1 MSRNALVRL
10 LVLVLALSLAACA
23 AYQAQHAAPAG
34 SGGHRHAA
42 PSDARITHI
51 QGEVE
56 AVKADLARQGR
67 YACCVEPPCTQCLLK
82 YGECHCREAIRKEGP
97 CCGECT
103 EAWIEGR
110 GAVEGVTA
118 WELLERKKQVLDE
131 VHKKEGGGERP
142 PGEHQHH
149 QH

>member
-1 MSRNALVRL
+1 MSRNAAVRL
-10 LVLVLALSLAACA
+10 LGLVLTLLLAACA

-34 SGGHRHAA
+34 SGGHDHAP
-42 PSDARITHI
+42 PSDARITRI

-56 AVKADLARQGR
+56 QVKADLARQGR

-118 WELLERKKQVLDE
+118 WELLERKKQILDE
-131 VHKKEGGGERP
+131 VNRQGGG
-142 PGEHQHH
+142 GGHH
-149 QH
+149 HH

>member
-1 MSRNALVRL
+1 MSRNVRFL
-10 LVLVLALSLAACA
+10 GLVLALSLAACA
-23 AYQAQHAAPAG
+23 AWQAQHAP

-42 PSDARITHI
+42 PSDARITRI
-51 QGEVE
+51 QREVE

-82 YGECHCREAIRKEGP
+82 YGECRCREAIRKEGP

-118 WELLERKKQVLDE
+118 WELLERKKKILDE
-131 VHKKEGGGERP
+131 VHEKGGGERP
-142 PGEHQHH
+142 PGERHQHH
-149 QH
+149 H